1 MIAEEEKTTDN
12 DLMLAACRN
21 DLDEMLEDIFK
32 EGDFDINHTDDLGD
46 TALHYTARFGS
57 LTCMELLLK
66 VPNINVNLKNKKE
79 GNTPLHLAVQY
90 EEDPE
95 VALNMVDI
103 LIDAGADPR
112 IQNNAK
118 STVEDYV
125 VGRNDDM
132 RDLIDRAVAGYD
144 MEDNSDDEDHTVTF
158 K

>member
-1 MIAEEEKTTDN
+1 MMADQEKTTDN

-57 LTCMELLLK
+57 LTCMELLLG
-66 VPNINVNLKNKKE
+66 VPTIN
-79 GNTPLHLAVQY
+79 Y

-103 LIDAGADPR
+103 LVDAGADPR

-125 VGRNDDM
+125 VGRSDDM

>member
-1 MIAEEEKTTDN
+1 MADEEKTTDN

-66 VPNINVNLKNKKE
+66 IPNINVNLKNKKE

-112 IQNNAK
+112 VQNNAK

-125 VGRNDDM
+125 VGRSDDM

-144 MEDNSDDEDHTVTF
+144 MVSGVANAIA
-158 K
+158 

>member
-1 MIAEEEKTTDN
+1 MADEEKTTDN

-21 DLDEMLEDIFK
+21 DIDDMLEDIFK

-57 LTCMELLLK
+57 LTCMELLLN

-90 EEDPE
+90 EDDPE

-112 IQNNAK
+112 IQNSAK

-125 VGRNDDM
+125 VGRSDDM

-144 MEDNSDDEDHTVTF
+144 MVSGADDTEA
-158 K
+158 

>member
-1 MIAEEEKTTDN
+1 
-12 DLMLAACRN
+12 MLAACRN

-57 LTCMELLLK
+57 LTS
-66 VPNINVNLKNKKE
+66 
-79 GNTPLHLAVQY
+79 VQY
-90 EEDPE
+90 EDDPE
-95 VALNMVDI
+95 VALSMVDI

-112 IQNNAK
+112 IQNNAN

-144 MEDNSDDEDHTVTF
+144 MEDNSDGENDTILF

>member
-1 MIAEEEKTTDN
+1 MMADEEKTTDN

-21 DLDEMLEDIFK
+21 DLDEMLEDIVK

-66 VPNINVNLKNKKE
+66 MPTIHVNLKNKKE

-125 VGRNDDM
+125 VGRSDDM

-144 MEDNSDDEDHTVTF
+144 MEDGSDDEDHTVIF

>member
-1 MIAEEEKTTDN
+1 MIV
-12 DLMLAACRN
+12 C
-21 DLDEMLEDIFK
+21 DIR
-32 EGDFDINHTDDLGD
+32 
-46 TALHYTARFGS
+46 ARFGS

-112 IQNNAK
+112 
-118 STVEDYV
+118 
-125 VGRNDDM
+125 
-132 RDLIDRAVAGYD
+132 
-144 MEDNSDDEDHTVTF
+144 
-158 K
+158 